1 MPEQI
6 ETPSVAAAG
15 STRERVSGL
24 LRWETALVVGLVA
37 VVIFGSSISPE
48 FFGSYNVF
56 TLCTNIGDLAIM
68 ALPMT
73 LIILTGEIDLS
84 VASILAISA
93 ETMGVLIQHGWSMGP
108 IFVVV
113 IAIGIVCGLIN
124 GLLVTRVGLPSLA
137 VTIGTLTLFRGLA
150 NVILGP
156 NTVSSFPAPYN
167 ELGVNGFFGISWLSW
182 SVAIFLVLAVITAG
196 VLRMTP
202 FGRSLYAIGL
212 NQEAAFHAGIRVKR
226 IKLGL
231 YVLSGVVCALVG
243 MLYAFELS
251 SAGENIGIG
260 FELQV
265 ITIVL
270 LGGVSIFGGRG
281 TILGVTLAAFIY
293 AGLRSALLLGTSI
306 NENDYQVVSGA
317 LLILSVLVPNAATLA
332 RRANDLFKLR
342 AQRQAGAL
350 RADSGG

>member
-1 MPEQI
+1 
-6 ETPSVAAAG
+6 
-15 STRERVSGL
+15 
-24 LRWETALVVGLVA
+24 
-37 VVIFGSSISPE
+37 
-48 FFGSYNVF
+48 
-56 TLCTNIGDLAIM
+56 
-68 ALPMT
+68 
-73 LIILTGEIDLS
+73 
-84 VASILAISA
+84 
-93 ETMGVLIQHGWSMGP
+93 
-108 IFVVV
+108 
-113 IAIGIVCGLIN
+113 
-124 GLLVTRVGLPSLA
+124 
-137 VTIGTLTLFRGLA
+137 
-150 NVILGP
+150 
-156 NTVSSFPAPYN
+156 
-167 ELGVNGFFGISWLSW
+167 
-182 SVAIFLVLAVITAG
+182 VLAVITAV

-202 FGRSLYAIGL
+202 LGRSLYAIGL

-342 AQRQAGAL
+342 AQRQGSL
-350 RADSGG
+350 RTDTSG